1 VRVLEY
7 HHLEISHYMFLRC
20 NTNQAV
26 IILFLTVILISGSS
40 FIAYENR
47 YSCSQTI
54 VKVWLKEMRAIP
66 TNRKLTFLYLANDV
80 VQNARKY
87 PEVGR

>member
-1 VRVLEY
+1 
-7 HHLEISHYMFLRC
+7 
-20 NTNQAV
+20 
-26 IILFLTVILISGSS
+26 
-40 FIAYENR
+40 
-47 YSCSQTI
+47 

-87 PEVGR
+87 PEVGKITNENSPFLTDQ